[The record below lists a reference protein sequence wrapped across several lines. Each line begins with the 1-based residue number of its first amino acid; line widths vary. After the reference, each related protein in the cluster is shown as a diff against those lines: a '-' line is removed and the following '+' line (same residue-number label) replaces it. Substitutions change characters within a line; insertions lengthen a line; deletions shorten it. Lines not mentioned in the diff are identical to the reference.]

1 MTIASIHCQYSLPV
15 FIKKGH
21 KRIDNDT
28 MIASI
33 FNSYFA
39 CIGSSVSNKV
49 KQSSKHFTN
58 YLNNRT
64 IKSIFFLPTNENEII
79 KVVRQLRNTSS
90 AGHDDISVTFIKKV
104 INAIAKPLSS
114 IFNMSIST
122 GIVPDP
128 LKLAKVIP
136 VYKKGDKNI
145 VENYRPIS
153 LLPTFSKILERII
166 YNRLYEHLLQN

>member
-1 MTIASIHCQYSLPV
+1 
-15 FIKKGH
+15 
-21 KRIDNDT
+21 

-39 CIGSSVSNKV
+39 CIGSSVSNNV

-64 IKSIFFLPTNENEII
+64 INSTFFLPTNENEII
-79 KVVRQLRNTSS
+79 KVVRPLRNTSS
-90 AGHDDISVTFIKKV
+90 AGHDEISVTFIKKV
-104 INAIAKPLSS
+104 IFAIAKPLSS

-128 LKLAKVIP
+128 LKLANVIP
-136 VYKKGDKNI
+136 VYKKGNNNI
-145 VENYRPIS
+145 HVHVVENYRPIS
-153 LLPTFSKILERII
+153 LLPTFPKILERII
-166 YNRLYEHLLQN
+166 HNRLFMTTCFKTKSWPKNKFVFGLFIQLN